1 MTRPDVPRA
10 QFNPRL
16 LWRALLQVTFHR
28 AHLRHAL
35 MSNAIVALAIN
46 GRSSCITVHPDHL
59 QRESQAQIGEHL
71 SKQADLAAPSC
82 TYLSM

>member
-1 MTRPDVPRA
+1 MFPELSSTPDFCGELCYRSP
-10 QFNPRL
+10 
-16 LWRALLQVTFHR
+16 FHL

-35 MSNAIVALAIN
+35 MSNAIAALAIN

-71 SKQADLAAPSC
+71 SKASRLRSALMHISFYV
-82 TYLSM
+82 TT